1 MIVTTGLPAGDHGP
15 LTSRSM
21 STSSPRFAE
30 LVLVNGKV
38 RTPAHPSGFTRAAA
52 ISGGTVLALCGDDEI
67 RDFIG
72 PYTRV
77 VDLRGRLAIP
87 AFGDAHVH
95 PVQGGLESLRCDLT
109 GLKTKAGYLDAVAAY
124 CAGEPAGWVLGGGWS
139 MPAFP
144 GGTPAAADLDA
155 VTGGRPAFLPN
166 RDHHS
171 AWVNSTALA
180 IAGVTRDTRDPADG
194 RIERDHDGNP
204 TGALHD
210 GAMRLVADYV
220 PTPSQAEL
228 TAGLLAAQRHLHA
241 LGITSIQDACV
252 GEAGQ
257 ISIPDA
263 FATYRAAA
271 TDRLLTCR
279 VTGALWWD
287 RSRGLHQLDTLQER
301 REAADRGGYFR
312 ATSVKLMLDGVCE
325 TFTAAMGE
333 PYLDGHGN
341 ATGHAGSLFIE
352 PDELAEVTSSLA
364 GLGFQMHFHAI
375 GDRAVTAALDA
386 LAALPDAL
394 RASGRHHIAHLQFI
408 RPADLGRFAQLG
420 VIANFQPLWAC
431 KDEQNERLTLP
442 YVGLARA
449 NWQYR
454 IGSLL
459 QLGTRLAFGSDW
471 PVSSADP
478 LQELHVAVNRVLS
491 ARLGEPGSAETTV
504 PLLAA
509 EAIAVNAAV
518 EAFTR
523 GVAYVNHEEDA
534 AGALEPGKVADVAV
548 LDQDLFTIAPS
559 AIGDTSVALTI
570 AGGKVVHGD
579 E

>member
-1 MIVTTGLPAGDHGP
+1 MTIAGPKG
-15 LTSRSM
+15 
-21 STSSPRFAE
+21 AE
-30 LVLVNGKV
+30 LVLVNGKI
-38 RTPAHPSGFTRAAA
+38 RTPAHPSGFTQAAA
-52 ISGGTVLALCGDDEI
+52 ISGGVILALRGDHEI

-77 VDLRGRLAIP
+77 IDLRGRLAIP

-95 PVQGGLESLRCDLT
+95 PVQGGLESMRCNLA
-109 GLKTKAGYLDAVAAY
+109 GLKGRQEYLAAIAAY
-124 CAGEPAGWVLGGGWS
+124 CETLPPGAWVLGGGWS

-144 GGTPAAADLDA
+144 GGTPTAADLDA

-166 RDHHS
+166 RDHHT
-171 AWVNSTALA
+171 AWVNSAALA
-180 IAGVTRDTRDPADG
+180 IADITSSTQDPAAG
-194 RIERDHDGNP
+194 RIERDGAGNP

-210 GAMRLVADYV
+210 GAMRIVADYV
-220 PTPSQAEL
+220 PPPSPAEL
-228 TAGLLAAQRHLHA
+228 TTALLTAQRHLHS

-252 GEAGQ
+252 GDAGE
-257 ISIPDA
+257 ISIPDT
-263 FATYRAAA
+263 FATYRAPAA
-271 TDRLLTCR
+271 DRLLTCR

-287 RSRGLHQLDTLQER
+287 RFRGIHQLDTLQER
-301 REAADRGGYFR
+301 REEADGGGYFR
-312 ATSVKLMLDGVCE
+312 APSVKLMLDGVCE

-341 ATGHAGSLFIE
+341 ATGHSGSLFIE
-352 PDELAEVTSSLA
+352 PGELAEITRSLA
-364 GLGFQMHFHAI
+364 DLGFQMHFHAI

-386 LAALPDAL
+386 LAALPHAL
-394 RASGRHHIAHLQFI
+394 RASGRHHIAHLQFV
-408 RPADLGRFAQLG
+408 RPADLERFAQLG

-431 KDEQNERLTLP
+431 RDEQNDQLTVP
-442 YVGLARA
+442 FVGLGRA

-459 QLGTRLAFGSDW
+459 RLGTRLAFGSDW

-478 LQELHVAVNRVLS
+478 LQELHVAVDRGFS
-491 ARLGEPGSAETTV
+491 ARLGAPGSAETTL

-509 EAIAVNAAV
+509 EAIGVDAALD
-518 EAFTR
+518 AFTR
-523 GVAYVNHEEDA
+523 GVAYVNHEEDV
-534 AGALEPGKVADVAV
+534 AGTLEPGKVAAVAV
-548 LDQDLFTIAPS
+548 LDQDLFAIAPS

-570 AGGKVVHGD
+570 AAGQVVHGD